1 MGRATVTS
9 ATSVPSF
16 RNLATRSSARAE
28 TSEPSTPIRIRG
40 AIRNRRY
47 PSRPRPPAVSTKRST
62 FVESTTTLATPWRIS
77 HALDALRGDNVRA
90 KATLGS
96 RDGRETC
103 ERCGGDTM
111 KITIIGAGNMGR
123 AIGTRAIA
131 GGHEVEILDR
141 DPAEARALA
150 DQLGGSASVPRP
162 LSGVRRGGRRLRPL
176 LPRDQGGGPAVRGP
190 GRRQGRRRHHEP
202 GRHRHVGQA
211 GHTAG

>member
-1 MGRATVTS
+1 MGRATITS
-9 ATSVPSF
+9 ATSLPSF
-16 RNLATRSSARAE
+16 RNLATRSSARPE

-123 AIGTRAIA
+123 AIGTRAVA
-131 GGHEVEILDR
+131 GGHDVEILDR
-141 DPAEARALA
+141 DPSEAQRLA
-150 DQLGGSASVPRP
+150 GELGGSATAVAPGATM
-162 LSGVRRGGRRLRPL
+162 SGEVVVLALYYPGIKDAVGEYGDQLAGKVVVDITNPVDANTWDRL
-176 LPRDQGGGPAVRGP
+176 
-190 GRRQGRRRHHEP
+190 
-202 GRHRHVGQA
+202 
-211 GHTAG
+211 